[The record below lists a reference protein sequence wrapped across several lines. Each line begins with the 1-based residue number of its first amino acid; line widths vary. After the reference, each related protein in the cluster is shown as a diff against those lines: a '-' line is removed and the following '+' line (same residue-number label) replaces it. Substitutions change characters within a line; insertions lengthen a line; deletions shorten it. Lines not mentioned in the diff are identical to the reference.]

1 MRLLMIGSALFG
13 VAGVAAFS
21 SSGSDAQQI
30 VQRPP
35 EAVYASF
42 SRALG
47 NLETGG
53 PAQLPDS
60 ATTLEIKVARDYPK
74 SIDVIVLLNQQ
85 QAGEA
90 QFTFAGQKDGAAT
103 LVSGDIEMDRKVVR
117 AAFADQPG
125 TDFADAPDLALKLG
139 MKQMLAEAAKKIEA
153 GEPIGDADF
162 NLREV
167 IAREQRMSGAERRE
181 EERQRQEQAAAP
193 MLDPNQAARDY
204 LKGGKPGGSSR

>member
-1 MRLLMIGSALFG
+1 MRLFLIGSAVFG

-21 SSGSDAQQI
+21 GSGTDAQQL

-42 SRALG
+42 SQALG
-47 NLETGG
+47 SLETGG

-60 ATTLEIKVARDYPK
+60 ATTMEIKVAKDYPN
-74 SIDVIVLLNQQ
+74 SIDVTVLLNQQ

-90 QFTFAGQKDGAAT
+90 HFTFAGKDDGAAT
-103 LVSGDIEMDRKVVR
+103 LVTGDVEMDRKVVR
-117 AAFADQPG
+117 AAFAGQPG
-125 TDFADAPDLALKLG
+125 GEFAKAPDLALKLG
-139 MKQMLAEAAKKIEA
+139 MKQMLSEAAKKIEA
-153 GEPIGDADF
+153 GEPIGDSDF
-162 NLREV
+162 NLREI

-193 MLDPNQAARDY
+193 MLDPNEAARDY
-204 LKGGKPGGSSR
+204 LKGGGKPGSSR